1 MKNYSVKVKV
11 LSVIIALSVLG
22 VSIFAWL
29 TFQSY
34 KKDKLAF
41 VYDHLASEVQ
51 GKSRL
56 LSVTISNFDLFLG
69 SVVGGL
75 DLNSRALSASHLKF
89 LQQKNSVLGVYFHMA
104 GRAEL
109 EHLSLYQ
116 SGQKELPWKDLENVA
131 AGISLVDPEE
141 GLFLLKKPLLSGKGF
156 AALVFKQDELG
167 RLIRSGNGQHDL
179 VLNLGSAGVAGKD
192 VISREDMKALKGK
205 ISDTPTPS
213 GLFETEVEGENYLV
227 SFAKM
232 NFQDLVL
239 VSMIKEKKVM
249 LIQDVFLNQVLVF
262 LAMITSVSLLIGT
275 LGARWLTYHL
285 DILTAASQEME
296 NENFDIHI
304 KVTSKDELGVLAGAF
319 NSMGAKIKGLLEELK
334 KYNLELEAMVEA
346 RTKEL
351 KNLNDIQKGM
361 LNSLGQGF
369 VIIDKEHKVAP
380 IYSKIAEDMFEV
392 VPHEVEPASIIGIN
406 EEESANFKELFGL
419 AFQQVLDFDDMAKLN
434 PEKRTN
440 SKNQRIALNYAPIRN
455 GETSELDYVLVI
467 GTDKTAEWESMEKFK
482 KEWNFSQM
490 ITKIASNRFSVNKV
504 ITEALSMLKTCSE
517 IVQQDKDFALR
528 DVQRLVHTI
537 KGSLSYFNIEELTQM
552 AHDTESFLTEYYNA
566 QKCPLELRGEVLKRV
581 NDLKEGIE
589 AYIDQYDS
597 IIQFKDSSSMKPIP
611 VKDLESFLKDLRSR
625 NYDLALEFRELFF
638 KSKIGPYFQMY
649 PGIIKDLSIK
659 LNKEARFVL
668 QGADVEIPDGPW
680 DELFVQ
686 FIHCVRNSM
695 AHGMEDPQEREE
707 AGKPREGTITFG
719 FEIVMEQL
727 KITISDDGRGIDWQK
742 MAAKDPE
749 IRNEDDAIARI
760 LTGGLSSQD
769 EVSEVSGRGVG
780 VSSVYAT
787 VQKWGGHLTIKNKF
801 KEGMSIVISVPLQRA
816 KQHVWLRSA

>member
-1 MKNYSVKVKV
+1 MKLKV
-11 LSVIIALSVLG
+11 LSVIIALAVFS
-22 VSIFAWL
+22 VSIFAYL

-56 LSVTISNFDLFLG
+56 LSVTIANFDVLLG
-69 SVVGGL
+69 SLIGGL
-75 DLNSRALSASHLKF
+75 PSLNHGLSESHIKF
-89 LQQKNSVLGVYFHMA
+89 LQQKNGVSAVYFHVP
-104 GRAEL
+104 GKSGL
-109 EHLSLYQ
+109 EQVTLYQ
-116 SGQKELPWKDLENVA
+116 AGPKGLPWQAIKNAPL
-131 AGISLVDPEE
+131 GLSLVDPEE
-141 GLFLLKKPLLSGKGF
+141 GLFHLKKTLSRDGGF
-156 AALVFKQDELG
+156 ASLIFKQDELG
-167 RLIRSGNGQHDL
+167 RLIHSTSGQHDL
-179 VLNLGSAGVAGKD
+179 VLNLQQVGGSAKSVLSGPEYT
-192 VISREDMKALKGK
+192 SLNGK
-205 ISDTPTPS
+205 INQNPIPS
-213 GLFETEVEGENYLV
+213 GLFEMELEGENYLV
-227 SFAKM
+227 SFSKM

-249 LIQDVFLNQVLVF
+249 LIQDVFLDQVIIF
-262 LAMITSVSLLIGT
+262 LALVTSLSLLIGT

-285 DILTAASQEME
+285 DVLTSAAREME
-296 NENFDIHI
+296 QENFDIHI
-304 KVTSKDELGVLAGAF
+304 NVTSKDELGVLGGAF

-351 KNLNDIQKGM
+351 KNLSDIQKGM

-369 VIIDKEHKVAP
+369 VIIDREHKVAP
-380 IYSKIAEDMFEV
+380 IYSKVAEDMFEV
-392 VPHEVEPASIIGIN
+392 VPHETVPATIMGIN
-406 EEESANFKELFGL
+406 EEETANFKELFNL
-419 AFQQVLDFDDMAKLN
+419 AFQQVLDFDDMVKLN

-440 SKNQRIALNYAPIRN
+440 SKNQQIALNYAPIRN
-455 GETSELDYVLVI
+455 GESGELDYVLVI
-467 GTDKTAEWESMEKFK
+467 GTDKTVEMESMERFK

-504 ITEALSMLKTCSE
+504 ITEALSMLMTCKD
-517 IVQQDKDFALR
+517 IVESDKDFALR

-537 KGSLSYFNIEELTQM
+537 KGSVSFFNIEELTHL
-552 AHDTESFLTEYYNA
+552 AHDFESYLTAYYNS
-566 QKCPLELRGEVLKRV
+566 QKCPPEIKEPVLDRV
-581 NDLKEGIE
+581 KAIKEGIE
-589 AYIDQYDS
+589 SYVDQYDS
-597 IIQFKDSSSMKPIP
+597 IIQFKDSSSMKPVP
-611 VKDLESFLKDLRSR
+611 VKDLENFLRDLRRR
-625 NYDLALEFRELFF
+625 NHDLALEFRAAFF

-649 PGIIKDLSIK
+649 TGIVKDLSLK

-668 QGADVEIPDGPW
+668 EGADVEIPDGPW

-695 AHGMEDPQEREE
+695 AHGMETPQEREE

-749 IRNEDDAIARI
+749 IKNEDDAIIRI

-787 VQKWGGHLTIKNKF
+787 VQKWGGHLNIKNNYK
-801 KEGMSIVISVPLQRA
+801 KGMSIVISVPLQRA
-816 KQHVWLRSA
+816 KEHVWLRSA